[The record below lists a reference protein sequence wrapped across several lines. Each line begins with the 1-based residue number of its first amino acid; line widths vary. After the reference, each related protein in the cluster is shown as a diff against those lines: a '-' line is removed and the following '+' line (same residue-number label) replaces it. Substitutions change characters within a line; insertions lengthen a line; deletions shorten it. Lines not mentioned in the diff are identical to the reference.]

1 LGRQKIQ
8 VQSKDLKVGA
18 HLGDIDIVWEIILK
32 WILKDCYM
40 MMWTGFNWLRIQS
53 IGGLL

>member
-1 LGRQKIQ
+1 
-8 VQSKDLKVGA
+8 
-18 HLGDIDIVWEIILK
+18 LGDIDIVWEIILK